1 MYFYDWAEAMEE
13 LAYIPRRIF
22 GRIRGRLGNALGHRL
37 VYAQRISR
45 AHSHSVLD
53 TLICQS

>member
-13 LAYIPRRIF
+13 LAYVPRRIF
-22 GRIRGRLGNALGHRL
+22 GRIRGRLGNALGHCPL
-37 VYAQRISR
+37 YAQRISR

-53 TLICQS
+53 ALICQN